1 MSLGFWD
8 DLWVVSLT
16 RPYVMRLPPLLQVV
30 DAYYDQAGALYD
42 GGVDLFMVET
52 IFDTLNSKAAIY
64 ALEKFFADKGVRIP
78 VMISGTIVDNSGRT
92 VCSLLLCALP
102 DTLPWPGGAGL
113 LIGGSIGFISS

>member
-1 MSLGFWD
+1 
-8 DLWVVSLT
+8 
-16 RPYVMRLPPLLQVV
+16 VV
-30 DAYYDQAGALYD
+30 DAYFKQMAALYE

-102 DTLPWPGGAGL
+102 GTLPWPGGVEL
-113 LIGGSIGFISS
+113 LIGGSIGLILSCSCVL